1 MSANPEVTPIGGK
14 APALTFNQ
22 SMISGRVASARKTS
36 SNNWLTIINSPAP
49 DAYSHPG
56 QHEVSSAAKIGV
68 PGEDVKVRVQLSGF
82 KRNYKNAEGET
93 VYTVDN
99 RLTVIE

>member
-1 MSANPEVTPIGGK
+1 MSANPEVTPIGK

-22 SMISGRVASARKTS
+22 AMIAGRVASARKTES
-36 SNNWLTIINSPAP
+36 GNWLTIINTPAP

-56 QHEVSSAAKIGV
+56 QHEISSATKIGV
-68 PGEDVKVRVQLSGF
+68 PGEDVKVRVQLSGY
-82 KRNYKNAEGET
+82 KRSYKNKEGET

-99 RLTVIE
+99 RLSSVE

>member
-1 MSANPEVTPIGGK
+1 MSANPEVTTIGK

-22 SMISGRVASARKTS
+22 AMLSGRVASARKTES
-36 SNNWLTIINSPAP
+36 GNWLTIINSPAP

-56 QHEVSSAAKIGV
+56 QHEVSSASKIGV
-68 PGEDVKVRVQLSGF
+68 PGDDIKVRVQLSGF
-82 KRNYKNAEGET
+82 KRSYKNKEGET

-99 RLTVIE
+99 RLTAAD

>member
-1 MSANPEVTPIGGK
+1 MSANPEVTPIGK

-22 SMISGRVASARKTS
+22 AMIAGRVASARKTDS
-36 SNNWLTIINSPAP
+36 GNWLTIINSPAP

-56 QHEVSSAAKIGV
+56 QHEVSSAAKLGA

-82 KRNYKNAEGET
+82 KRSYENKHGDT

-99 RLTVIE
+99 RLTAVE